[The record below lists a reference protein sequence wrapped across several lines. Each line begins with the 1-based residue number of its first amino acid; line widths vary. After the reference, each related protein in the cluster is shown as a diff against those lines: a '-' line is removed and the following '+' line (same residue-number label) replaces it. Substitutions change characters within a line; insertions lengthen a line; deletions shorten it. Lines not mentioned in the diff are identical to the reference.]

1 MTKIMCDLCG
11 RDIQTDKHLKEA
23 RDYVFNITKYGI
35 PIDMCVECRRE
46 FREWIDELKEENGM
60 LKKED

>member
-11 RDIQTDKHLKEA
+11 KDVQTDKHLGEA
-23 RDYVFNITKYGI
+23 RDYVFNITKYGT

-46 FREWIDELKEENGM
+46 FREWIDEFKEENGM